1 MSTLLRRQTHTPHA
15 QFTLYA
21 SCCNTSG
28 CMVEWM
34 SDLRPVFEVHRG
46 REWELMDLCFMTC
59 FTGTLPSS
67 VTLAHPW
74 FIPQILILF
83 IQSWQPCIIHA
94 SLSICLL
101 CLSWL
106 FFFRFRLYV
115 SVYSCISICM
125 SSSLSHFPHL
135 SLSLLAK
142 KAFALYSLAARQLS
156 KQHRYDFLLAC
167 AHLLAPLC
175 WKDEGVSLSFLHVME
190 VWTLASGTLQPLS
203 VCIKVVHTLW
213 VTYAEKIKQTLII
226 QCSCL

>member
-1 MSTLLRRQTHTPHA
+1 MDVWFETCLWSPPRQGMGIDGFMFHDMLYWHTALLSHP
-15 QFTLYA
+15 
-21 SCCNTSG
+21 G
-28 CMVEWM
+28 
-34 SDLRPVFEVHRG
+34 
-46 REWELMDLCFMTC
+46 
-59 FTGTLPSS
+59 SS
-67 VTLAHPW
+67 LVYTTNFNPIYPKLTA
-74 FIPQILILF
+74 
-83 IQSWQPCIIHA
+83 CIIHA